1 MVRRAIGAIATPLN
15 ITIVDALPKTRSGK
29 ILRRSMRKIADTG
42 ETALPPTIEDA
53 GVLERLRPALR
64 RQDG

>member
-1 MVRRAIGAIATPLN
+1 MVRSSIGAIATPQS

-29 ILRRSMRKIADTG
+29 ILRKSMREIADTG
-42 ETALPPTIEDA
+42 TTTPPPTIDDA

-64 RQDG
+64 PPG